1 MKMNWFGPMKTN
13 LISLNTEFDALKS
26 MIIKKEKRFQ
36 MPANTQ
42 SKTINKRYIR
52 NTIYIKNQVKQA
64 RRRKLERVEQLKEE
78 ADGLDIRLLILQN
91 HRHKSFV

>member
-42 SKTINKRYIR
+42 SNPINKKYIR

-91 HRHKSFV
+91 NRHESFV

>member
-1 MKMNWFGPMKTN
+1 
-13 LISLNTEFDALKS
+13 
-26 MIIKKEKRFQ
+26 
-36 MPANTQ
+36 MPENTQ
-42 SKTINKRYIR
+42 SNPINKRYIR

-91 HRHKSFV
+91 NRHESFV